1 MFLGRIVNL
10 QGCKDNNMA
19 IEIDKGRFIVFEGI
33 GGAGKT
39 DQIPKANDLLERNGF
54 KSIYTREPGGLDP
67 AEKIRDLIF
76 KLKDAHL
83 IGSEGQMVLFFAARS
98 LWIDGVVA
106 PNIDKGINVLTDRCH
121 TSTGA
126 YQGYAEGGNQET
138 ILKVADIVLGK
149 YKPDAVILL
158 DISKETS
165 FKRRGK
171 DINGDPFDKEPP
183 EYFEKLVAGYRQMAA
198 IGWGGLNWYIVDAE
212 PKPQVVSESIAKV
225 LEDIFHKKLER

>member
-1 MFLGRIVNL
+1 
-10 QGCKDNNMA
+10 MA
-19 IEIDKGRFIVFEGI
+19 KEIDTGSLAFNSETRRVDDGGKFIVFEGI

-39 DQIPKANDLLERNGF
+39 DQIPKATALLEENGI
-54 KSIYTREPGGLDP
+54 KTIYTREPGGLDP

-76 KLKDAHL
+76 KLKDANL
-83 IGSEGQMVLFFAARS
+83 IKAEGQMVLFFAARS

-106 PNIDKGINVLTDRCH
+106 PNIKKGINVLTDRCH

-126 YQGYAEGGNQET
+126 YQGYAEGGNQEI

-158 DISKETS
+158 DISRETS

-171 DINGDPFDKEPP
+171 NINGDPFDKETP
-183 EYFEKLVAGYRQMAA
+183 EYFERLVAGYREMAA
-198 IGWGGLNWYIVDAE
+198 TGWGGLNWYVVNAE
-212 PKPQVVSESIAKV
+212 PKPQIVSESIAKV
-225 LEDIFHKKLER
+225 LEDIFQKKLQR

>member
-1 MFLGRIVNL
+1 MNL
-10 QGCKDNNMA
+10 QGYKDNSMA

-39 DQIPKANDLLERNGF
+39 DQIPKANDLLKRNGF
-54 KSIYTREPGGLDP
+54 RCIYTREPGGLDP

-171 DINGDPFDKEPP
+171 DINGDPFDKESP
-183 EYFEKLVAGYRQMAA
+183 EYFEKLVAGYREMAST
-198 IGWGGLNWYIVDAE
+198 GWGGLNWYIVDAE